1 FACWGVISIEAGLI
15 SPPIGMNLNIIK
27 GVASDVPMSTV
38 FRGVMP
44 FFCALLVLMAL
55 VLFIPQ
61 IALYLP
67 SVLR

>member
-1 FACWGVISIEAGLI
+1 VLGVISIEAGLI
-15 SPPIGMNLNIIK
+15 SPPIGMNLSIIK
-27 GVASDVPMSTV
+27 GIADVPMSTV

-44 FFCALLVLMAL
+44 FLYAIVILMAL
-55 VLFIPQ
+55 ILLFPQ